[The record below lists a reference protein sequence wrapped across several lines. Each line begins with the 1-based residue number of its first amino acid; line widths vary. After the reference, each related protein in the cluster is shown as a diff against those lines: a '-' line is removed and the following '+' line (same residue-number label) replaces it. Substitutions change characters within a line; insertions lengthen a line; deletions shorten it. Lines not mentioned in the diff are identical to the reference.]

1 MAFNYLRTL
10 RKYEYAINV
19 QSKTFIGKI
28 IYAYRKWVWHRL
40 GVKYNLVLP
49 PNVIGYGFKMSHI
62 VGGGIIINCKSIGHY
77 CSANAGVIVGNN
89 GSQEKIATIGNNV
102 SLLIGCK
109 VIGKVTIGD
118 NSVVAPNSVVVKDV
132 PENCVVSGVP
142 AKIIRQNGV
151 KV

>member
-1 MAFNYLRTL
+1 M
-10 RKYEYAINV
+10 
-19 QSKTFIGKI
+19 
-28 IYAYRKWVWHRL
+28 
-40 GVKYNLVLP
+40 
-49 PNVIGYGFKMSHI
+49 
-62 VGGGIIINCKSIGHY
+62 
-77 CSANAGVIVGNN
+77 IVGNN